1 MYAIQTTNAVILIQY
16 FWFLIMSKIED
27 LDIFL
32 KKYKLFPALIL
43 VANFS
48 NSLFRDNKAFAD
60 FTLLINGRMH
70 KQTVTQW
77 GLLFIAHRLI
87 LCSNDGRSSDF
98 KYQDLLE
105 AHSIFDNLDE
115 PFLDDNDLLGFL

>member
-32 KKYKLFPALIL
+32 KKYKLFSALIL

-48 NSLFRDNKAFAD
+48 NSLFRDNKAFAV

-70 KQTVTQW
+70 KQTVTA
-77 GLLFIAHRLI
+77 LV
-87 LCSNDGRSSDF
+87 C
-98 KYQDLLE
+98 
-105 AHSIFDNLDE
+105 
-115 PFLDDNDLLGFL
+115 